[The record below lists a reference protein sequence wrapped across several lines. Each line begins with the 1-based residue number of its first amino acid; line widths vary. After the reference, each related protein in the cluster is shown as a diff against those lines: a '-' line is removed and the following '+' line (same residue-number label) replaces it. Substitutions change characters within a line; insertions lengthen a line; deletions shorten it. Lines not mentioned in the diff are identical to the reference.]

1 MHGIILL
8 LEEKKVS
15 MHDITLY
22 FFKWNRVLVKTTL

>member
-22 FFKWNRVLVKTTL
+22 FFK